1 MHWTVINGAAAGAD
15 GRPQAP
21 GLYDLESVA
30 ADGGR
35 LRCTLSVP
43 AVGADDTPLPLV
55 LVLHYAGQPTRF
67 YGRPLLQQLVEPA
80 LRPLHA
86 LLVAPESRGGQW
98 QDERNE
104 AFVLALLEWLC
115 SAWPVDRRKVIVTGY
130 SMGAIGTWHFIT
142 HYPERFAAAIP
153 IAGFPNRAL
162 DSQVP
167 VMALHAAADELFPLA
182 RLEAALATAQAAGAA
197 VELVTA
203 DVSGHYDVNGYAAT
217 LAAALPWLQCQL
229 DR

>member
-1 MHWTVINGAAAGAD
+1 MHWTVINGAAADAD
-15 GRPQAP
+15 GRLQAP
-21 GLYDLESVA
+21 GLYDLEAVA

-35 LRCTLSVP
+35 VRCTLSVP
-43 AVGADDTPLPLV
+43 AIGSGDAGLPLV

-104 AFVLALLEWLC
+104 AFVLALLEWLYT
-115 SAWPVDRRKVIVTGY
+115 AWPVDRRKVIVTGY
-130 SMGAIGTWHFIT
+130 SMGAIGSWHFIT
-142 HYPERFAAAIP
+142 HYPEHFAAAIP

-162 DSQVP
+162 DCRVP
-167 VMALHAAADELFPLA
+167 VMALHAAADELFALA
-182 RLEAALATAQAAGAA
+182 RLETAVSAAQAAGAPL
-197 VELVTA
+197 ELVTTT
-203 DVSGHYDVNGYAAT
+203 VSGHYDVNGYAPA
-217 LAAALPWLQCQL
+217 LAAAVPWLEQQFA
-229 DR
+229 R